1 MQMTLRWYGSK
12 HDSVTLEQIRQI
24 PGVKSVIT
32 TLYDSVPGE
41 AWKLEDIHA
50 MKKEVEAAGLTIAGI
65 ESVNVHDAIKIGSP
79 DREEYIENYITTLE
93 RLGQEDIHRYVII
106 SCLYLTGQEQ
116 NLPEKGRMVLL
127 YLHIIRRQ

>member
-41 AWKLEDIHA
+41 AWSLEDIRA
-50 MKKEVEAAGLTIAGI
+50 MKKEV
-65 ESVNVHDAIKIGSP
+65 
-79 DREEYIENYITTLE
+79 
-93 RLGQEDIHRYVII
+93 
-106 SCLYLTGQEQ
+106 
-116 NLPEKGRMVLL
+116 
-127 YLHIIRRQ
+127 

>member
-12 HDSVTLEQIRQI
+12 HDTVTLEQIRQI

-41 AWKLEDIHA
+41 AWELEDIRA

-65 ESVNVHDAIKIGSP
+65 ESVNIHDAIKIGSP
-79 DREEYIENYITTLE
+79 DRDKYIDNYITTLE
-93 RLGQEDIHRYVII
+93 RLGQEGIH
-106 SCLYLTGQEQ
+106 
-116 NLPEKGRMVLL
+116 MVC
-127 YLHIIRRQ
+127 

>member
-41 AWKLEDIHA
+41 AWSLEDIRA
-50 MKKEVEAAGLTIAGI
+50 MKKEVEAAIPYLEKRVLSDWVHRKTIQKAVESYRITPEQKVYLKSLRGLQ
-65 ESVNVHDAIKIGSP
+65 
-79 DREEYIENYITTLE
+79 L
-93 RLGQEDIHRYVII
+93 
-106 SCLYLTGQEQ
+106 
-116 NLPEKGRMVLL
+116 
-127 YLHIIRRQ
+127 